1 MKQVIENNKKIST
14 IIESDADD
22 MPIDVPEEEETVKE
36 DNNSHRDERGVGKP
50 IVSGS
55 LIATMLKLG
64 NNNNDSGR
72 HLCQWMLL
80 RSDSKLHVMI

>member
-1 MKQVIENNKKIST
+1 MTQLKQVIENNKKIST

-50 IVSGS
+50 IVSG
-55 LIATMLKLG
+55 
-64 NNNNDSGR
+64 
-72 HLCQWMLL
+72 
-80 RSDSKLHVMI
+80 